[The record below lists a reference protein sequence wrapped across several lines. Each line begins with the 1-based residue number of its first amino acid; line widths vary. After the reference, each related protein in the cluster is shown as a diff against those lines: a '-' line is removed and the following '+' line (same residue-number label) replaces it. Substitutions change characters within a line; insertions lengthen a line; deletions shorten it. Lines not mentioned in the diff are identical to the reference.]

1 MQLQFFAKGEFG
13 QFDEVYDFSAVIF
26 DNFVAY
32 WHGL

>member
-26 DNFVAY
+26 DNFIAN
-32 WHGL
+32 WQGL